1 MTSSSVELPSATL
14 AIRENASGAY
24 FDAIFRYEGRQLW
37 RRVGPAWLDK
47 ARDGS
52 WQRRRGR
59 TEEGYFDER
68 RAHVRAAEIVAE
80 YVRDYS
86 ERERIEY
93 ERKVRGMT
101 FRELAHGYLD
111 WMERVKGSKP
121 STLASHRLL
130 LAEPGMPHKRGGRK
144 TPGHIMAALG
154 DKPVSKIT
162 PAEVK
167 ALLDTVAATGI
178 KPATINRT
186 RSLVGAIFNY
196 GIKELDCENNPVLR
210 VSKRREPAP
219 GVLIYYTP
227 EEVEAIAM
235 ALANGAH
242 RPEPATE
249 SEAAE
254 DQRDA
259 EAVRVAAYAG
269 LRQGELLALRWRD
282 IDWAGS
288 AITVSRALSIGI
300 EGETKS
306 GRIRRVPM
314 ADQTTAALD
323 RLSRRGDFT
332 SPDDLVFCS
341 TIGRSLSGSALR
353 RRFKRARDMAGMR
366 PLRWHDL
373 RHSFGSLLVAGGVDI
388 VSVKDAMGHTQ
399 LATTSR
405 YLHARPASERAAQF
419 TAAFGKSSVREPQD
433 EAATL

>member
-1 MTSSSVELPSATL
+1 MSSSVELPSTTL

-24 FDAIFRYEGRQLW
+24 FDAIFRYDGRQLW
-37 RRVGPAWLDK
+37 RRVGPAWMDH

-59 TEEGYFDER
+59 IEDGYFDER
-68 RAHVRAAEIVAE
+68 RAYVRAAEIVAE
-80 YVRDYS
+80 FVRDYS
-86 ERERIEY
+86 ERERLEY

-101 FRELAHGYLD
+101 LRELAHGYLD

-130 LAEPGMPHKRGGRK
+130 LAEPGRPHKRGGRK

-154 DKPVSKIT
+154 DKPVRKIT

-167 ALLDTVAATGI
+167 VLLDTVAATGV

-196 GIKELDCENNPVLR
+196 GIKELDFENNPVLR

-219 GVLIYYTP
+219 GVLVYYTP

-235 ALANGAH
+235 TLANGAH
-242 RPEPATE
+242 RAEPGTE

-288 AITVSRALSIGI
+288 AITVSRALSVGI

-323 RLSRRGDFT
+323 RLSRREDFT
-332 SPDDLVFCS
+332 SPDDLIFCS
-341 TIGRSLSGSALR
+341 TIGRSLNASALR
-353 RRFKRARDMAGMR
+353 RRFKRARDVAGIR

-373 RHSFGSLLVAGGVDI
+373 RHSFGSLLVAGGIDI

-419 TAAFGKSSVREPQD
+419 TAAFGKASV
-433 EAATL
+433 AAPVDQSAAA

>member
-1 MTSSSVELPSATL
+1 MTVTDELPSATL
-14 AIRENASGAY
+14 VIRPTDSGPVFNAK
-24 FDAIFRYEGRQLW
+24 FRHDGHQVW
-37 RRVGPAWLDK
+37 RRVGPAWLHRS
-47 ARDGS
+47 RDGS
-52 WQRRRGR
+52 WTRRRGR
-59 TEEGYFDER
+59 IEDGYFDEA
-68 RAHVRAAEIVAE
+68 RAHVRAAEIVAA
-80 YVRDYS
+80 YVRDFA
-86 ERERIEY
+86 ERDRIEH
-93 ERKVRGMT
+93 ERKLRGMT
-101 FRELAHGYLD
+101 FRELAHGYID
-111 WMERVKGSKP
+111 WLERIKGSKP
-121 STLASHRLL
+121 STVASHRLL
-130 LAEPGMPHKRGGRK
+130 LADAGKAHRRGGG
-144 TPGHIMAALG
+144 TSPGLIMAALG
-154 DKPVSKIT
+154 DKPVKAIT
-162 PAEVK
+162 PADVEG
-167 ALLDTVAATGI
+167 LLDVVAATGV

-196 GIKELDCENNPVLR
+196 GIKELDFENNPVLR

-219 GVLIYYTP
+219 GVLLYYTP

-235 ALANGAH
+235 ALAAGAH
-242 RPEPATE
+242 RPEAPTDA
-249 SEAAE
+249 EAAE

-288 AITVSRALSIGI
+288 AITVSRSFSVGI

-341 TIGRSLSGSALR
+341 PIGRSLNGSALR
-353 RRFKRARDMAGMR
+353 RRYKKARDVAGMR

-419 TAAFGKSSVREPQD
+419 TAAFGKSSVRDPHDEP
-433 EAATL
+433 ATL

>member
-1 MTSSSVELPSATL
+1 
-14 AIRENASGAY
+14 
-24 FDAIFRYEGRQLW
+24 
-37 RRVGPAWLDK
+37 
-47 ARDGS
+47 
-52 WQRRRGR
+52 
-59 TEEGYFDER
+59 
-68 RAHVRAAEIVAE
+68 VRA
-80 YVRDYS
+80 
-86 ERERIEY
+86 
-93 ERKVRGMT
+93 
-101 FRELAHGYLD
+101 FRE
-111 WMERVKGSKP
+111 
-121 STLASHRLL
+121 TL
-130 LAEPGMPHKRGGRK
+130 
-144 TPGHIMAALG
+144 
-154 DKPVSKIT
+154 
-162 PAEVK
+162 
-167 ALLDTVAATGI
+167 
-178 KPATINRT
+178 
-186 RSLVGAIFNY
+186 NY
-196 GIKELDCENNPVLR
+196 SIKELDFENNPVLR

-219 GVLIYYTP
+219 GVLLYYTP

-235 ALANGAH
+235 ALAAGAH
-242 RPEPATE
+242 RPEAPTDA
-249 SEAAE
+249 EAAE

-288 AITVSRALSIGI
+288 AITVSRSFSVGI

-341 TIGRSLSGSALR
+341 PIGRSLNASALR
-353 RRFKRARDMAGMR
+353 RRYKKARDVAGMR

-419 TAAFGKSSVREPQD
+419 TAAFGKSSVRDPHDEP
-433 EAATL
+433 ATL

>member
-1 MTSSSVELPSATL
+1 MTSVDELPSAILVVRPT
-14 AIRENASGAY
+14 ASGP
-24 FDAIFRYEGRQLW
+24 IFNAKFRHDGHQVW
-37 RRVGPAWLDK
+37 RRVGPAWLDRS
-47 ARDGS
+47 RDGS
-52 WQRRRGR
+52 WIRRRGR
-59 TEEGYFDER
+59 IEDGYFDER
-68 RAHVRAAEIVAE
+68 RANIRAAEIVAE

-86 ERERIEY
+86 ERERVEY
-93 ERKVRGMT
+93 ERKVQGMT

-111 WMERVKGSKP
+111 WLERVKGAKP

-130 LAEPGMPHKRGGRK
+130 LAEPGKPHRRGGRK

-154 DKPVSKIT
+154 DRPVSKIT
-162 PAEVK
+162 PTEVK
-167 ALLDTVAATGI
+167 ALLDTIEATGI
-178 KPATINRT
+178 KPATNNRT

-196 GIKELDCENNPVLR
+196 GVKELDFENNPVLK

-219 GVLIYYTP
+219 GVLVYYTP

-235 ALANGAH
+235 ALANGMH

-288 AITVSRALSIGI
+288 AITVSRALSVGI

-341 TIGRSLSGSALR
+341 AIGRSLNGSALR
-353 RRFKRARDMAGMR
+353 RRFKRARDAAGMR

-373 RHSFGSLLVAGGVDI
+373 RHSFGSLLVAGGIDI

-419 TAAFGKSSVREPQD
+419 TAVFGKSSVRDPHDEP
-433 EAATL
+433 AAL